1 MKHKQKMSFAVPPF
15 LFGTMYGYTPLNKRS
30 PADAWKFGAIF
41 TPIVYIKMV
50 NDGLD
55 NKAYS
60 PKKVSPLLTSLVLA
74 PVFTGVV
81 FLCWECDGEVW
92 EGTVDGGA
100 VGCLRIC

>member
-1 MKHKQKMSFAVPPF
+1 MKHKQKNVFRCSTFFIWGFVW
-15 LFGTMYGYTPLNKRS
+15 YRRS

-74 PVFTGVV
+74 PMFTGWC
-81 FLCWECDGEVW
+81 FC
-92 EGTVDGGA
+92 
-100 VGCLRIC
+100 VGSAMGRYGRERLGVGDV

>member
-15 LFGTMYGYTPLNKRS
+15 LFGVLYGYTPLNQRS

-55 NKAYS
+55 NKVYY
-60 PKKVSPLLTSLVLA
+60 PKKVSPLVSSLMLA
-74 PVFTGVV
+74 PMFTGWCFCVGSAMGRYGRER
-81 FLCWECDGEVW
+81 L
-92 EGTVDGGA
+92 GGGHGD
-100 VGCLRIC
+100 V